1 MVSYDIETFNIYAAA
16 QEEEEEEEEEEAAYI
31 NQGID
36 ALR

>member
-16 QEEEEEEEEEEAAYI
+16 QEEEEEEEEAAYI